1 MTSQPAVS
9 QPNVAAGSTRA
20 LIVLFLVNILNFY
33 DRQAPGAIMEPIRKE
48 FALSDTQIGFMTT
61 AFTLLYAV
69 VGLPIGRL
77 ADRGSRK
84 KLLAAG
90 IGLWGVLTGTA
101 AVAANY
107 TMLLLSRL
115 GVSVG
120 EAVCAPAATSW
131 LGDLFPPHQRA
142 RAIALFMLGVPI
154 GGPLSTMI
162 GGPIAQFWGWRA
174 AMVIAALPA
183 LFLIPLVL
191 TLHEPERGASE
202 PKRPVSPIVK
212 RQTAWSVLRIPTL
225 WWIIASGALV
235 NFILYVLATFVPS
248 FLVRFHNLSIS
259 DAGLWTGV
267 THLLA
272 GVAGGLPAGMLG
284 DRVIHKSRNGR
295 LLLAAAAMLISAP
308 IQYVGILQPAGSG
321 FPALLWFAAS
331 YAFLNM
337 YYGLVYSSIQDIVP
351 PSLRATT
358 MSIYFM
364 AMYLCGASFGPVI
377 AGNLS
382 DRMARSAA
390 AAAGS
395 PVVTEAFK
403 AVGLHDALY
412 IVPALAVVLALV
424 LYAGSRTVAADME
437 RRDAV

>member
-1 MTSQPAVS
+1 MPTLPEVPKPKIAT
-9 QPNVAAGSTRA
+9 GSTRA
-20 LIVLFLVNILNFY
+20 LVVLFFVNILNFY

-48 FALSDTQIGFMTT
+48 FGLSDTQIGFMTT

-77 ADRGSRK
+77 ADRSSRK
-84 KLLAAG
+84 NMLAAG
-90 IGLWGVLTGTA
+90 IGLWGALTGTA
-101 AVAANY
+101 ALAANY
-107 TMLLLSRL
+107 TMLLFSRL

-154 GGPLSTMI
+154 GGQLSAMI
-162 GGPIAQFWGWRA
+162 GGPIAQSWGWRA
-174 AMVIAALPA
+174 AMVAAALPA
-183 LFLIPLVL
+183 LFLIPFVL
-191 TLHEPERGASE
+191 TLREPERGASE
-202 PKRPVSPIVK
+202 TKRPAASLKPPS
-212 RQTAWSVLRIPTL
+212 AMSVLRIPTL

-248 FLVRFHNLSIS
+248 FLVRFHKLSVS
-259 DAGLWTGV
+259 DAGFWTGI

-272 GVAGGLPAGMLG
+272 GVAGALTAGMLG
-284 DRVIHKSRNGR
+284 DRVIHKSKNGR

-321 FPALLWFAAS
+321 FPALFWFAAS
-331 YAFLNM
+331 YGFLNM
-337 YYGLVYSSIQDIVP
+337 YYGLVYACIQDIVP

-377 AGNLS
+377 AGSLS

-412 IVPALAVVLALV
+412 IVP
-424 LYAGSRTVAADME
+424 
-437 RRDAV
+437 